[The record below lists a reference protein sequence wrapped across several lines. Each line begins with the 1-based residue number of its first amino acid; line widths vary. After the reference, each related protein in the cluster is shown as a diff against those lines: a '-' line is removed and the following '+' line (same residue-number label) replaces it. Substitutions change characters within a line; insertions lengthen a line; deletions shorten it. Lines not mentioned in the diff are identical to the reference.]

1 MKRIQRMRTGALLV
15 FLTPLPLRAAT
26 FYVAPSGSDAN
37 PGTETQP
44 FATIAQGQTAA
55 SPGDTVYI
63 RGGEYIYN
71 SSTSAVGVL
80 FNKSGAANQRINY
93 WAYPGEKPIFD
104 FFGMNAQARL
114 YGFRVTGSWLHFRGL
129 ELRGVQQIIMTVNE
143 SWCIRVEGGSNDI
156 FERLDLHHNQGPG
169 LFIQTGSNNHVLNVD
184 AHDNYDPAMSGGNSD
199 GFGCH
204 STGTGNIFSGCRA
217 WWNSD
222 DGFDFINSPGA
233 CTVENSWAF
242 RNGYQPGTTTAA
254 GNGAGFK
261 AGGFGLDPASFP
273 SVIPRHVIRFN
284 VAWANRS
291 QGFYA
296 NHHPGAIEWLN
307 NTAFNNPRN
316 FDMLADVGA
325 AAHFL
330 RNNLAAGTG
339 TALANATAAEIDQA
353 SNSWSLAVTVSNA
366 DFASVADTSVLSPR
380 QADGSL
386 PNIDFLHLAAGS
398 DLIDKGASVGF
409 PHVGAAP
416 DLGAFEYGAPTPDGG
431 SGTGG
436 SAGTAGAGGGSGAG
450 GGGTSGTGGVADA
463 GGGRGGASGGTA
475 GTGGATTGGGGS
487 GGIAGSA
494 GVGGG
499 GVAGS
504 GGIGAGGVGAGGGA
518 GGGGGA
524 GVGGGGVTDAAAGSG
539 GIGGATGGT
548 SAGASGSPRGNDAG
562 QAACSCRIG
571 QMRGKLS
578 DAAPFNLFAIAAWLR
593 SRKNR
598 RPRERVRPPTK
609 SS

>member
-1 MKRIQRMRTGALLV
+1 MRVRAGALLL
-15 FLTPLPLRAAT
+15 FLAPLPLQAAT
-26 FYVAPSGSDAN
+26 FYVAPSGSDTN
-37 PGTETQP
+37 PGTEMQP
-44 FATIAQGQTAA
+44 FATIIQGQTAA
-55 SPGDTVYI
+55 SAGDTVYI
-63 RGGEYIYN
+63 RGGEYIFN
-71 SSTSAVGVL
+71 SSTAAVGVL
-80 FNKSGAANQRINY
+80 FNKSGAQNQRINY

-156 FERLDLHHNQGPG
+156 FELLDLHHNQGPG
-169 LFIQTGSNNHVLNVD
+169 LFIQAGSNNQVLNVD
-184 AHDNYDPAMSGGNSD
+184 SHENYDPAMSGGNSD

-204 STGTGNIFSGCRA
+204 STGTGNIFTGCRA

-222 DGFDFINSPGA
+222 DGFDFINCPGA
-233 CTVENSWAF
+233 CTVEKSWSF

-261 AGGFGLDPASFP
+261 AGGFGLDTTTFP
-273 SVIPRHVIRFN
+273 STIPRHVIRFN
-284 VAWANRS
+284 VAWGNRS

-339 TALANATAAEIDQA
+339 TALANATAAEIDQTY
-353 SNSWSLAVTVSNA
+353 NSWSVAVTVSNA
-366 DFASVADTSVLSPR
+366 DFANVADTAVLSPR

-386 PNIDFLHLAAGS
+386 PNIDYLHLAAGS
-398 DLIDKGASVGF
+398 DLIDKGVTVGF

-416 DLGAFEYGAPTPDGG
+416 DLGAYEYGAVTPDGG
-431 SGTGG
+431 SSGSGG
-436 SAGTAGAGGGSGAG
+436 SAGSAGAGGGGGAG
-450 GGGTSGTGGVADA
+450 GSGTDGGGASGTGGVRDA
-463 GGGRGGASGGTA
+463 GAGTGGAGGTGGGTA
-475 GTGGATTGGGGS
+475 GTGGATTTGG
-487 GGIAGSA
+487 
-494 GVGGG
+494 
-499 GVAGS
+499 AGS
-504 GGIGAGGVGAGGGA
+504 GGMAASGGAGGGA
-518 GGGGGA
+518 GAGA
-524 GVGGGGVTDAAAGSG
+524 GGGGGVSGAGIGGGGVADAAAGTG
-539 GIGGATGGT
+539 GMSGATGG
-548 SAGASGSPRGNDAG
+548 SVGGASGSPRAG
-562 QAACSCRIG
+562 DGGQSSCSCRLTET
-571 QMRGKLS
+571 RGKLS
-578 DAAPFNLFAIAAWLR
+578 PSPLFYLLAVAAWLR
-593 SRKNR
+593 SGKNT
-598 RPRERVRPPTK
+598 RPRERARPAPTK

>member
-1 MKRIQRMRTGALLV
+1 MKRIQRAMTGALLL
-15 FLTPLPLRAAT
+15 FLAPLPLRAAT
-26 FYVAPSGSDAN
+26 FYVAPNGSDTN
-37 PGTETQP
+37 PGTEMQP

-55 SPGDTVYI
+55 APGDTVYI

-71 SSTSAVGVL
+71 SSTAAVGVL

-143 SWCIRVEGGSNDI
+143 SWCIRVEGGNNDI

-169 LFIQTGSNNHVLNVD
+169 LFIQAGSSNQVLNVD
-184 AHDNYDPAMSGGNSD
+184 SHENYDPAMSGGNSD

-233 CTVENSWAF
+233 CTVEHSWAF

-261 AGGFGLDPASFP
+261 AGGFGLDPPFP
-273 SVIPRHVIRFN
+273 SPVPRHVIRFN
-284 VAWANRS
+284 VAFANRS

-316 FDMLADVGA
+316 FDLLADVGA
-325 AAHFL
+325 AAHYL

-339 TALANATAAEIDQA
+339 TALANATAAEIDDA
-353 SNSWSLAVTVSNA
+353 FNSWSLSVMVSNA
-366 DFASVADTSVLSPR
+366 DFASVADTAVLSPR

-386 PNIDFLHLAAGS
+386 PNIDFLHLAMGS
-398 DLIDKGASVGF
+398 DLIDKGSSVGF

-431 SGTGG
+431 GGGAGG
-436 SAGTAGAGGGSGAG
+436 SAGA
-450 GGGTSGTGGVADA
+450 GGTSGGAGGSSTDGGGASGSGGLRDA
-463 GGGRGGASGGTA
+463 GAGAGGASGGTA
-475 GTGGATTGGGGS
+475 GTGGATTTGGAGS
-487 GGIAGSA
+487 GGIAGNGGGGGGIAGGGGIGGGGLAGGA
-494 GVGGG
+494 GVGG
-499 GVAGS
+499 S
-504 GGIGAGGVGAGGGA
+504 
-518 GGGGGA
+518 GGGGA
-524 GVGGGGVTDAAAGSG
+524 GVADAAAGSG
-539 GIGGATGGT
+539 GMSGATGG
-548 SAGASGSPRGNDAG
+548 SMGGASGSPRGSDAG
-562 QAACSCRIG
+562 QAACSCRLAAA
-571 QMRGKLS
+571 RGSRSPSAFFYLL
-578 DAAPFNLFAIAAWLR
+578 AVAPWLR
-593 SRKNR
+593 TAKNR
-598 RPRERVRPPTK
+598 RRKTRSPCPTN
-609 SS
+609 

>member
-1 MKRIQRMRTGALLV
+1 MKRILRMRAGALLV
-15 FLTPLPLRAAT
+15 FLAPLPLRAAT
-26 FYVAPSGSDAN
+26 FYVAPNGSDTN
-37 PGTETQP
+37 PGTEMQP

-55 SPGDTVYI
+55 SAGDTVYI
-63 RGGEYIYN
+63 RGGEYIFN
-71 SSTSAVGVL
+71 SSTAAVGVL
-80 FNKSGAANQRINY
+80 FNKSGAQNQRINY

-156 FERLDLHHNQGPG
+156 FELLDLHHNQGPG
-169 LFIQTGSNNHVLNVD
+169 LFIQAGSSNQVLNVD
-184 AHDNYDPAMSGGNSD
+184 SHENYDPAMSGGNSD

-204 STGTGNIFSGCRA
+204 STGTGNIFSGCRS

-233 CTVENSWAF
+233 CTVEHSWAF

-261 AGGFGLDPASFP
+261 AGGFGLDTTTFPAT
-273 SVIPRHVIRFN
+273 IPRHVIRFN
-284 VAWANRS
+284 VAWGNRS

-339 TALANATAAEIDQA
+339 TALANATAAEIDQV

-366 DFASVADTSVLSPR
+366 DFASVTDTSVLSPR

-386 PNIDFLHLAAGS
+386 PNIDYLHLAAGS
-398 DLIDKGASVGF
+398 DLIDKGVSVGF

-431 SGTGG
+431 SSGAGG
-436 SAGTAGAGGGSGAG
+436 SAGSAGTGGGGAGGSGTDAG
-450 GGGTSGTGGVADA
+450 GASGTGGVRDSGA
-463 GGGRGGASGGTA
+463 GAGGASGGAA
-475 GTGGATTGGGGS
+475 GTGGATTTGG
-487 GGIAGSA
+487 
-494 GVGGG
+494 
-499 GVAGS
+499 AGS
-504 GGIGAGGVGAGGGA
+504 GGV
-518 GGGGGA
+518 GGGA
-524 GVGGGGVTDAAAGSG
+524 GVGGAGVGGTGVGGTGVGGAGVGGTGVGGSGVADAAAGSG
-539 GIGGATGGT
+539 GMGGAAGGS
-548 SAGASGSPRGNDAG
+548 SAGASGSPRGSDSG
-562 QAACSCRIG
+562 QAACSCRLSEA
-571 QMRGKLS
+571 RGRLT
-578 DAAPFNLFAIAAWLR
+578 DAAPFYLLAVAAWLR
-593 SRKNR
+593 SGKNARKR
-598 RPRERVRPPTK
+598 ARPPTR
-609 SS
+609 SR

>member
-1 MKRIQRMRTGALLV
+1 MKRIPRIGASAGALLL
-15 FLTPLPLRAAT
+15 FLAPLHSWAAT
-26 FYVAPSGSDAN
+26 FYVAPSGSDTN
-37 PGTETQP
+37 PGSEMQP

-63 RGGEYIYN
+63 RGGEYIFN
-71 SSTSAVGVL
+71 SSTAAVGVL
-80 FNKSGAANQRINY
+80 FNKSGAQNQRINY

-156 FERLDLHHNQGPG
+156 FELLDLHHNQGPG
-169 LFIQTGSNNHVLNVD
+169 LFIQAGSNNQVLNVD
-184 AHDNYDPAMSGGNSD
+184 SHDNYDPAMSGGNSD

-222 DGFDFINSPGA
+222 DGFDLINSPGA
-233 CTVENSWAF
+233 CTVERSWAF

-261 AGGFGLDPASFP
+261 AGGFGLDPPFP
-273 SVIPRHVIRFN
+273 SPVPRHVIRFN
-284 VAWANRS
+284 VAFANRS

-307 NTAFNNPRN
+307 NTSFNNPRN

-339 TALANATAAEIDQA
+339 TALANATAAEIDDDY
-353 SNSWSLAVTVSNA
+353 NSWSLPVMVSNA
-366 DFASVADTSVLSPR
+366 DFASVADAQVLSPR

-386 PNIDFLHLAAGS
+386 PNIDFLHLLAGS
-398 DLIDKGASVGF
+398 DLIDKGTSVGF
-409 PHVGAAP
+409 PYAGAAP
-416 DLGAFEYGAPTPDGG
+416 DLGAFEYGAPTTDGG
-431 SGTGG
+431 GGAGGSGG
-436 SAGTAGAGGGSGAG
+436 SAGNAGAAGNGGAAGSRSDGGGAGGSAGADAGAG
-450 GGGTSGTGGVADA
+450 DA
-463 GGGRGGASGGTA
+463 RGGAA
-475 GTGGATTGGGGS
+475 GTGGATTGGGT
-487 GGIAGSA
+487 A

-499 GVAGS
+499 VGGAA
-504 GGIGAGGVGAGGGA
+504 GIGGNAGISGNGGA
-518 GGGGGA
+518 GGGGVA
-524 GVGGGGVTDAAAGSG
+524 DAAAGSG
-539 GIGGATGGT
+539 GMAGATGGS
-548 SAGASGSPRGNDAG
+548 SAGASGSPRGSDVG
-562 QAACSCRIG
+562 QASCSCRLTET
-571 QMRGKLS
+571 RARLS
-578 DAAPFNLFAIAAWLR
+578 AAAFFYLIAGAAWLYRRASIGAVVRRTR
-593 SRKNR
+593 S
-598 RPRERVRPPTK
+598 PFTK
-609 SS
+609 SP